1 MMRKLAIGFMV
12 LALSVQGGVSG
23 SISAVSS
30 VPPEADGSDGTQ
42 TGPRAFSSWSNP
54 VTPSAPVAAVPD
66 RVLSANP
73 LWAIPLTQLPLTRDR
88 PIFSPSRRPPPPVV
102 APAAVPK
109 MAVVPRP
116 REPERPQFSLVGTVA
131 GDDDGFGIFL
141 DQATNVVF
149 RLRVGGE
156 YQGWKLRSVQGRET
170 ILEKDL
176 QVVPLALSQPSTDRL
191 VIEVP
196 SPAARL
202 VPVISQSP
210 LDDRRGH

>member
-30 VPPEADGSDGTQ
+30 VPPEADGPQ
-42 TGPRAFSSWSNP
+42 TGPRAISTWRNP
-54 VTPSAPVAAVPD
+54 VTPSAPVAVVQD
-66 RVLSANP
+66 RALSANP

-88 PIFSPSRRPPPPVV
+88 PIFSPSRRPPPPAV

-109 MAVVPRP
+109 LVVAPRP
-116 REPERPQFSLVGTVA
+116 SEPERPQFSLVGTVA

-141 DQATNVVF
+141 DQATNAVF

-156 YQGWKLRSVQGRET
+156 YQGWKLRSVRGRET
-170 ILEKDL
+170 IVEKGL
-176 QVVPLALSQPSTDRL
+176 QIIPLALSQPSAERL
-191 VIEVP
+191 VVEVP
-196 SPAARL
+196 SPALPLLSVQPRPDARG
-202 VPVISQSP
+202 S
-210 LDDRRGH
+210 R

>member
-30 VPPEADGSDGTQ
+30 VPPEADGPQ
-42 TGPRAFSSWSNP
+42 TGPRAISTWRNP
-54 VTPSAPVAAVPD
+54 VTPSAPVAVVQD
-66 RVLSANP
+66 RALSANP

-88 PIFSPSRRPPPPVV
+88 PIFSPSRRPPPPAV

-109 MAVVPRP
+109 LVVAPRP
-116 REPERPQFSLVGTVA
+116 SEPERPQFSLVGTVA

-141 DQATNVVF
+141 DQATNAVF

-156 YQGWKLRSVQGRET
+156 YQGWKLRSVRGRET
-170 ILEKDL
+170 IVEKGL
-176 QVVPLALSQPSTDRL
+176 QIIPLALSQPSAERL
-191 VIEVP
+191 VVEVP
-196 SPAARL
+196 SPVAPLLSVQPRSDARG
-202 VPVISQSP
+202 S
-210 LDDRRGH
+210 R

>member
-30 VPPEADGSDGTQ
+30 EPPEADAPDGPQ
-42 TGPRAFSSWSNP
+42 TGPRAISTWRNP
-54 VTPSAPVAAVPD
+54 VTPSAPVAAVQD
-66 RVLSANP
+66 RALSANP

-88 PIFSPSRRPPPPVV
+88 PIFSPSRRPPPPAV

-109 MAVVPRP
+109 LVVAPRP
-116 REPERPQFSLVGTVA
+116 SEPERPQFSLVGTVA

-141 DQATNVVF
+141 DQATNAVF

-156 YQGWKLRSVQGRET
+156 YQGWKLRSVRGRET
-170 ILEKDL
+170 IVEKDR
-176 QVVPLALSQPSTDRL
+176 QIVPLALSQPTAERL
-191 VIEVP
+191 VVEVP
-196 SPAARL
+196 PPALQLLSVQPRPDARG
-202 VPVISQSP
+202 S
-210 LDDRRGH
+210 R